1 MINARDSKIK
11 EIEQDQ
17 IEDCV
22 EIPLS
27 RKNLILWTRRRHDL
41 CKEVMGKH
49 LYLLRDLEGVGR
61 RVEL

>member
-27 RKNLILWTRRRHDL
+27 RKNLILWTRRHHDL
-41 CKEVMGKH
+41 FVQGSDGETFVSP
-49 LYLLRDLEGVGR
+49 EGFGGSG
-61 RVEL
+61 